1 MRWWFAVGFVPAIL
15 LLLALVASVM
25 VVQGYSK
32 LIPCGNG
39 VYLLVEDNGY
49 VTVYAMLGVDESKA
63 IRIALECLEMIENS
77 PLAHEMPLT
86 LEPISAPMQGVKWR
100 VEEVGEIVMGVSSQT
115 TVQKM
120 SKWEKATTIAS
131 TPHSLEY
138 SVSPTISMLLVILC
152 VLLGYFL
159 SKLVIGRILSGQ

>member
-1 MRWWFAVGFVPAIL
+1 
-15 LLLALVASVM
+15 
-25 VVQGYSK
+25 
-32 LIPCGNG
+32 
-39 VYLLVEDNGY
+39 
-49 VTVYAMLGVDESKA
+49 
-63 IRIALECLEMIENS
+63 MIENS

-120 SKWEKATTIAS
+120 SKWEKATTITS